1 MPPGMTYFPVA
12 STTLD
17 RFGAWK
23 QAKSV
28 VGGLPAGIYV
38 LLSYY
43 YDTAC
48 RTSGRGRS
56 QQSAYLYVRCYTLDK
71 TIFDEHIRHILMIC
85 INDCT
90 TLHHRRG
97 KTQISSRES
106 TSVTNLSEHRPQI
119 RISP

>member
-43 YDTAC
+43 
-48 RTSGRGRS
+48 
-56 QQSAYLYVRCYTLDK
+56 
-71 TIFDEHIRHILMIC
+71 
-85 INDCT
+85 T
-90 TLHHRRG
+90 TLHVERQEGGDHSKVHTFMFAATLSIRPSL
-97 KTQISSRES
+97 TS
-106 TSVTNLSEHRPQI
+106 TSATY
-119 RISP
+119 